1 MAAINTAGD
10 LRKFLCNSINSVAN
24 GTMDISKAR
33 EVTKLA
39 GQVNESFYSEV
50 KVARLQ
56 MDMEKEVHK
65 LGSLPVNRQEVNNE
79 KAKRLQG

>member
-24 GTMDISKAR
+24 GTMDIAKAR

-65 LGSLPVNRQEVNNE
+65 LGSLPVNR
-79 KAKRLQG
+79 

>member
-1 MAAINTAGD
+1 MAAINTIGD
-10 LRKFLCNSINSVAN
+10 LRKFLCSSITSVAN

-56 MDMEKEVHK
+56 IDLKEESDK
-65 LGSLPVNRQEVNNE
+65 LGSLPVAG
-79 KAKRLQG
+79 K

>member
-10 LRKFLCNSINSVAN
+10 LRKFLCQSINGVAN
-24 GTMDISKAR
+24 GTMDIGKAR

-39 GQVNESFYSEV
+39 AQVNESFYSEV

-56 MDMEKEVHK
+56 IDLGNEASK
-65 LGSLPVNRQEVNNE
+65 LGALKV
-79 KAKRLQG
+79 G

>member
-1 MAAINTAGD
+1 MAAINTTGD
-10 LRKFLCNSINSVAN
+10 LRKFLCNSISSVAN
-24 GTMDISKAR
+24 GTMDIAKAR

-56 MDMEKEVHK
+56 IDLKEEHDK
-65 LGSLPVNRQEVNNE
+65 FCLLYTSDAADE
-79 KAKRLQG
+79 

>member
-65 LGSLPVNRQEVNNE
+65 LGSLPVNE
-79 KAKRLQG
+79 

>member
-1 MAAINTAGD
+1 MAKIATAGD
-10 LRKFLCNSINSVAN
+10 LREFLCSSINSVAN

-56 MDMEKEVHK
+56 IDLGKEAKK
-65 LGSLPVNRQEVNNE
+65 LGSLPVNQ
-79 KAKRLQG
+79 

>member
-1 MAAINTAGD
+1 MAKISTAGD
-10 LRKFLCNSINSVAN
+10 LREFLCSSINAVAN
-24 GTMDISKAR
+24 GTMDIAKAR

-56 MDMEKEVHK
+56 MDMQREAAE
-65 LGSLPVNRQEVNNE
+65 LGKLPVNQ
-79 KAKRLQG
+79 K

>member
-1 MAAINTAGD
+1 MAAINTTGD
-10 LRKFLCNSINSVAN
+10 LRKFLCNSISSVAN
-24 GTMDISKAR
+24 GTMDIAKAR

-56 MDMEKEVHK
+56 IDLQEKATK
-65 LGSLPVNRQEVNNE
+65 LGSLLVAG
-79 KAKRLQG
+79 K

>member
-33 EVTKLA
+33 EATKLA

-65 LGSLPVNRQEVNNE
+65 LGSLPVNR
-79 KAKRLQG
+79 

>member
-1 MAAINTAGD
+1 
-10 LRKFLCNSINSVAN
+10 
-24 GTMDISKAR
+24 MDIAKAR

-56 MDMEKEVHK
+56 MDLAEEVKK
-65 LGSLPVNRQEVNNE
+65 LGSLPMN
-79 KAKRLQG
+79 K

>member
-1 MAAINTAGD
+1 MAAINTTGD
-10 LRKFLCNSINSVAN
+10 LRKFLCSSITSVAN

-50 KVARLQ
+50 EVARLQ
-56 MDMEKEVHK
+56 IDLKEESDK
-65 LGSLPVNRQEVNNE
+65 LGSLSVAG
-79 KAKRLQG
+79 K

>member
-1 MAAINTAGD
+1 MAAINTTGD
-10 LRKFLCNSINSVAN
+10 LRKFLCNSISSVAN
-24 GTMDISKAR
+24 GTMDIAKAR

-56 MDMEKEVHK
+56 MDLEEEANK
-65 LGSLPVNRQEVNNE
+65 LGSLPVAG
-79 KAKRLQG
+79 K

>member
-1 MAAINTAGD
+1 MAAINTTGD

-24 GTMDISKAR
+24 GTMDIAKAR

-56 MDMEKEVHK
+56 MDLAEEVKK
-65 LGSLPVNRQEVNNE
+65 LGSLPMN
-79 KAKRLQG
+79 K

>member
-1 MAAINTAGD
+1 MAAINTTGD
-10 LRKFLCNSINSVAN
+10 LRKFLCNSINAVAN
-24 GTMDISKAR
+24 GTMDISKAK

-56 MDMEKEVHK
+56 IDLKEEHDK
-65 LGSLPVNRQEVNNE
+65 LGSLPVAG
-79 KAKRLQG
+79 K

>member
-1 MAAINTAGD
+1 MSKINTAGD
-10 LRKFLCNSINSVAN
+10 LREFLCQSINSVAN

-33 EVTKLA
+33 EITKLA

-56 MDMEKEVHK
+56 IDMEKQATE
-65 LGSLPVNRQEVNNE
+65 LGSLPVGDFN
-79 KAKRLQG
+79 K

>member
-24 GTMDISKAR
+24 GTMDIAKAR

-56 MDMEKEVHK
+56 IDMKKEVHK
-65 LGSLPVNRQEVNNE
+65 LGSLPVN
-79 KAKRLQG
+79 K

>member
-1 MAAINTAGD
+1 MAAINTTGD
-10 LRKFLCNSINSVAN
+10 LRKFLCSSITSVAN

-33 EVTKLA
+33 DVTKLA

-56 MDMEKEVHK
+56 IDLKEESDK
-65 LGSLPVNRQEVNNE
+65 LGSLPVAG
-79 KAKRLQG
+79 K

>member
-1 MAAINTAGD
+1 MAAINTTGD
-10 LRKFLCNSINSVAN
+10 LRKFLCSSITSVAN

-56 MDMEKEVHK
+56 IDLKEESDK
-65 LGSLPVNRQEVNNE
+65 LGSLSVAG
-79 KAKRLQG
+79 K

>member
-1 MAAINTAGD
+1 MAAINTTGD
-10 LRKFLCNSINSVAN
+10 LRKFLCSAINSVAN
-24 GTMDISKAR
+24 GTMDISKAK

-56 MDMEKEVHK
+56 IDLQEKATK
-65 LGSLPVNRQEVNNE
+65 LGSLLVAG
-79 KAKRLQG
+79 K

>member
-1 MAAINTAGD
+1 MAAINTTGD
-10 LRKFLCNSINSVAN
+10 LRKFLCNSISSVAN
-24 GTMDISKAR
+24 GTMDIAKAK

-56 MDMEKEVHK
+56 IDLKQTANK
-65 LGSLPVNRQEVNNE
+65 LGLLPVAG
-79 KAKRLQG
+79 KKR

>member
-1 MAAINTAGD
+1 MAAINTSGD
-10 LRKFLCNSINSVAN
+10 LRKFLCNSISSVAN
-24 GTMDISKAR
+24 GTMDIAKAR

-56 MDMEKEVHK
+56 IDLKEEADK
-65 LGSLPVNRQEVNNE
+65 LGSLPVAG
-79 KAKRLQG
+79 K

>member
-1 MAAINTAGD
+1 
-10 LRKFLCNSINSVAN
+10 
-24 GTMDISKAR
+24 MDIAKAR

-65 LGSLPVNRQEVNNE
+65 LGSLPVN
-79 KAKRLQG
+79 K

>member
-56 MDMEKEVHK
+56 IDMKKEVHK
-65 LGSLPVNRQEVNNE
+65 LGSLPVN
-79 KAKRLQG
+79 K

>member
-1 MAAINTAGD
+1 MAAINTTGD

-24 GTMDISKAR
+24 GTMDIAKAR

-56 MDMEKEVHK
+56 IDLKEEADK
-65 LGSLPVNRQEVNNE
+65 LGSLPVAG
-79 KAKRLQG
+79 K

>member
-1 MAAINTAGD
+1 MATINTAGD
-10 LRKFLCNSINSVAN
+10 LRKFLCNAISSVAN

-56 MDMEKEVHK
+56 IDLQREANK
-65 LGSLPVNRQEVNNE
+65 LGELPVS
-79 KAKRLQG
+79 

>member
-1 MAAINTAGD
+1 
-10 LRKFLCNSINSVAN
+10 
-24 GTMDISKAR
+24 MDIAKAR

-56 MDMEKEVHK
+56 MDLEEEANK
-65 LGSLPVNRQEVNNE
+65 LGSLPVAG
-79 KAKRLQG
+79 K

>member
-1 MAAINTAGD
+1 MAAINTTGD
-10 LRKFLCNSINSVAN
+10 LRKFLCNSISSVAN
-24 GTMDISKAR
+24 GTMDIAKAR

-56 MDMEKEVHK
+56 IDLKEEHDK
-65 LGSLPVNRQEVNNE
+65 LGSLPVAG
-79 KAKRLQG
+79 K